1 MYTYVCMLPPVA
13 QIVKNLPEVQEM
25 RVWSLGGEDTLGEEN
40 DYPM

>member
-1 MYTYVCMLPPVA
+1 MHASPVA